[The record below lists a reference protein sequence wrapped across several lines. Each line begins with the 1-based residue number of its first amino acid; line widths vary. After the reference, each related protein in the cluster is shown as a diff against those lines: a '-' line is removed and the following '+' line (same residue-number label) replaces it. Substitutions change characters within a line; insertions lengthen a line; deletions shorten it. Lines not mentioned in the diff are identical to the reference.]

1 VSAPAATI
9 DELLAVVQ
17 RLERKLDAA
26 LKPAPKLLSRRAAA
40 KMLGIDRG
48 TTLATLMRDGHL
60 RLVMGKIPQAD
71 LERLLAEGLPE
82 PKRRAR
88 RAAPAD
94 EAAGIRDLD
103 V

>member
-1 VSAPAATI
+1 
-9 DELLAVVQ
+9 
-17 RLERKLDAA
+17 
-26 LKPAPKLLSRRAAA
+26 
-40 KMLGIDRG
+40 
-48 TTLATLMRDGHL
+48 MRDGHL
-60 RLVMGKIPQAD
+60 RLVMGKIPQVD

-82 PKRRAR
+82 PER